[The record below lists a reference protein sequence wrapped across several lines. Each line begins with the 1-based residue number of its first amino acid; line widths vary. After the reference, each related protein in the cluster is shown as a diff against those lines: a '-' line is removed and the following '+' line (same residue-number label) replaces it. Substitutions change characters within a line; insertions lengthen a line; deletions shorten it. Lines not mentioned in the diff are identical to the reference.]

1 MQILTAQPFA
11 AVASPDV
18 KKQSTPP
25 TPDSLQEILWRA
37 YELPSMTLARHRW
50 IHHALTHGRSL
61 ASYSLPEVIN
71 ITGQTKRHCRDHLRW
86 AEEQGIDDQL
96 LSLQEVSSP
105 SEESTEC
112 GKSISPNMF
121 MSSTQYQNIDING
134 SAEGETDFPVLD
146 ILRRIGWGHVQGKPL
161 ARWSDLA
168 GEFIEQHGADRILE
182 AYTYAQK
189 IEQEKGPGHIK
200 NWPAYLT
207 GILRNPDFQL
217 AEEPAAPTVHSVLAN
232 GPPQEL
238 EGDPAYETRR
248 QEIIHQEILPIEEV
262 LIRDPVEREHLRS
275 EWAGHRWLI
284 KCAMFKLEE
293 YRDFL
298 WEKGRQTA
306 VPWVKGGAS

>member
-11 AVASPDV
+11 AIASPDV
-18 KKQSTPP
+18 KTQPDSLPS
-25 TPDSLQEILWRA
+25 DSLQEILWRA
-37 YELPSMTLARHRW
+37 YELPGMTLGRHRW
-50 IHHALTHGRSL
+50 LHHALMHGRSL
-61 ASYSLPEVIN
+61 VSYSLPEVIH

-96 LSLQEVSSP
+96 LSLQEDSSP
-105 SEESTEC
+105 PEEPAEC
-112 GKSISPNMF
+112 GKSISPYML
-121 MSSTQYQNIDING
+121 MSSSQYQNIDIDG
-134 SAEGETDFPVLD
+134 SAEGETDFPALD
-146 ILRRIGWGHVQGKPL
+146 ILRRIGWGHVNGKPL
-161 ARWSDLA
+161 ARWSELA

-182 AYTYAQK
+182 AYAYAQD
-189 IEQEKGPGHIK
+189 IERKKGPGHIK

-217 AEEPAAPTVHSVLAN
+217 AEPAEPTVLPALAN

-248 QEIIHQEILPIEEV
+248 MEIIHREILPIEEV
-262 LIRDPVEREHLRS
+262 LVRDPVEREHLRS
-275 EWAGHRWLI
+275 EWAGHRWLA

-298 WEKGRQTA
+298 WEKGRQVA
-306 VPWVKGGAS
+306 VSWVKGGSS